1 MPKNLKNWIH
11 DDKQCVKTKVT
22 FLKTIFKINKNGRS
36 WSSNWSSTRRK
47 PSSWSTHQRPWST
60 VPYAVLQ
67 VKRCLRSRLIY
78 FTKNLKWQFHG
89 KIRETLF
96 TLFEIF
102 IFHFWFSEKIVDFF
116 GWKNSWKCCGFG
128 LFSCWQLLFHEKNC
142 QKNLC
147 EKLVKMFGFC
157 KNWIFRQKFW
167 LFENFGKL

>member
-1 MPKNLKNWIH
+1 MSKNLKNWIH

-102 IFHFWFSEKIVDFF
+102 IFCPKFQLWFSEKIGDFF
-116 GWKNSWKCCGFG
+116 GG
-128 LFSCWQLLFHEKNC
+128 
-142 QKNLC
+142 
-147 EKLVKMFGFC
+147 EKLVKMLWF
-157 KNWIFRQKFW
+157 
-167 LFENFGKL
+167 